1 MTDEVIDHLTASA
14 PDATIQTRDL
24 ADPLPHVTED
34 WINAN
39 FTDPDE
45 RITYQLETL
54 ALSDSLVEEL
64 EAADAVVIGLPI
76 YNFGVPAAVKA
87 WIDLIARAKRT
98 FRYTKNGPEGLLT
111 RKTAHIV
118 GASGGTGMGTEID
131 FATDYL
137 KFALDFVGITDVN
150 VVDAS
155 AHMKGFDDALAR
167 ARQGIAAS
175 TPNSIAATPS
185 GRSSMASCRQSSLCV
200 RQAGSPSYR

>member
-1 MTDEVIDHLTASA
+1 MNILRIDGSMRRTASISRQLTDEVIDNLTASA
-14 PDATIQTRDL
+14 TGATVQTRDL

-45 RITYQLETL
+45 RTTEQLETL

-64 EAADAVVIGLPI
+64 EAADAIVIGLPI

-98 FRYTKNGPEGLLT
+98 FRYTENGPEGLLT
-111 RKTAHIV
+111 GKTAHIV
-118 GASGGTGMGTEID
+118 VASGGTAMGAEID

-137 KFALDFVGITDVN
+137 KFALAFVGVTDVN

-155 AHMKGFDDALAR
+155 AHMKGLDNALAR
-167 ARQGIAAS
+167 ARQ
-175 TPNSIAATPS
+175 SIAA
-185 GRSSMASCRQSSLCV
+185 
-200 RQAGSPSYR
+200 